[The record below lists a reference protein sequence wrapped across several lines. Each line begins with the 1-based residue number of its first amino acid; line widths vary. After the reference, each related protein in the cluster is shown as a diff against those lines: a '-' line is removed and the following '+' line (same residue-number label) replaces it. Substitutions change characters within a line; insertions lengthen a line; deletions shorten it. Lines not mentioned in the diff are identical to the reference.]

1 MSIIKQTKSE
11 VLINIT
17 SMSPSTKFWGVG
29 FIIVSFMIPLLIVCF
44 MLSAVGVT
52 KLTCDRLEP
61 QQVKCQ
67 FSQSRYLGLISV
79 RDSTYKNV
87 IATSI
92 RKEEKVRTVKSEDSS
107 IQETYFVYFLRLQ
120 TKTGEHDVYNVND
133 IDNIQPINDDLNK
146 FLNSQQSSFSF
157 INDGRFNISL
167 YVFILVLFLISA
179 IVFWTLSLIFFFLTF
194 YSSEIILNKSR
205 NTFTHKHGFLSQQ
218 WFDRVPLTDIL
229 KVEVQEFTDSEDKT
243 KSFRAVILLR
253 SQKKSPRSSNN
264 QSKTGVLLW
273 LQNLPLLQLKLQEK
287 YSFPSTTHNPTA
299 VKTANQLRQFLG
311 FPLET
316 ESSK

>member
-287 YSFPSTTHNPTA
+287 YSFPSTTLILP
-299 VKTANQLRQFLG
+299 Q
-311 FPLET
+311 
-316 ESSK
+316 

>member
-1 MSIIKQTKSE
+1 MRIIKQTENE
-11 VLINIT
+11 VLINFT
-17 SMSPSTKFWGVG
+17 STSPSKKFWGVG
-29 FIIVSFMIPLLIVCF
+29 FIIISFVIPLVIVCF
-44 MLSAVGVT
+44 ILSGVGVS
-52 KLTCDRLEP
+52 KLTCDRIEP
-61 QQVKCQ
+61 QQVNCQ

-92 RKEEKVRTVKSEDSS
+92 RKEEKVRTVQSENSS

-120 TKTGEHDVYNVND
+120 TKTGEHDVYNASNIDDIQPVND
-133 IDNIQPINDDLNK
+133 DINK
-146 FLNSQQSSFSF
+146 FINSQQSSFSF
-157 INDGRFNISL
+157 INDPRFNIAF
-167 YVFILVLFLISA
+167 YVFVLVLFAISA
-179 IVFWTLSLIFFFLTF
+179 IVFWTLSLIFFLVTF

-229 KVEVQEFTDSEDKT
+229 KVEVQEFTDSEDNT

-253 SQKKSPRSSNN
+253 SQKKSLRSSNN
-264 QSKTGVLLW
+264 QSKTGIVLW
-273 LQNLPLLQLKLQEK
+273 LQDLPLLQLRLKEK
-287 YSFPSTTHNPTA
+287 YSFHSTTHRPTA
-299 VKTANQLRQFLG
+299 VETANQLRQFLG